1 MLTVSLTVKYSLF
14 LTLIESKTSRTDILP
29 AMAWWHYLASWVS
42 LQSPA
47 VCQVQITNTTNT
59 KKMLNWTKLKTHF
72 LQIVNASLPDARDRC
87 SRLIAHFFSLILLV
101 LTSSLRILEQYSTF
115 LYYHGSLK
123 LILPRTVKSF
133 NQKSIKIVT
142 NKFTTI
148 LYFSSFIGCKTVYLE
163 LHDLRKF
170 WKKGSTPVLPAKAE
184 YADY

>member
-1 MLTVSLTVKYSLF
+1 MALPRFLGISAKSSRVPGPNHKHNKY
-14 LTLIESKTSRTDILP
+14 
-29 AMAWWHYLASWVS
+29 
-42 LQSPA
+42 
-47 VCQVQITNTTNT
+47 

-123 LILPRTVKSF
+123 LIFPRTVKSF

-170 WKKGSTPVLPAKAE
+170 WKKKVHHQFCLLKQNMQITNRIILQP
-184 YADY
+184 